1 MVIIIGFIIIMGGTL
16 GGFVIAQGN
25 IMDLIHIAE
34 IITILGM
41 LFGCA
46 IIMAPIAV
54 LQGISTGL
62 INILKGAP
70 YQKEDYEDLFKMMY
84 ELFQLGRRNGM
95 IALEEHVM
103 NPDGSSL
110 FKKYDK
116 FYNNNRAVDFFCDGL
131 RPLVDGR
138 LKPEQI
144 GPLMDSGVK
153 HVEHEKHA
161 PVHVLHLVADSMPA
175 FGIVAAVM
183 GIINT
188 MQYLSDTEKVGRMIA
203 AALSGTFLGI
213 FLSYGVINPLA
224 VNLHFYND
232 GESTYLKVIKASV
245 VAFALGLPPLVACEI
260 GRREIEHRFQ
270 PSAGDLETM
279 LKTAK

>member
-1 MVIIIGFIIIMGGTL
+1 MVIIIGFIIIMGGTIVGFMMA
-16 GGFVIAQGN
+16 GGTIGL
-25 IMDLIHIAE
+25 LIHPAE
-34 IITILGM
+34 IVTIFGM

-46 IIMAPIAV
+46 IIMAPISV
-54 LQGISTGL
+54 LKGISSGL
-62 INILKGAP
+62 VSILKGAP
-70 YQKEDYEDLFKMMY
+70 YNKEDYEDLFKMMY

-116 FYNNNRAVDFFCDGL
+116 FHSNQRAVDFFCDGL

-153 HVEHEKHA
+153 HIEHEKHA
-161 PVHVLHLVADSMPA
+161 PVHVMHLVADSMPA

-188 MQYLSDTEKVGRMIA
+188 MQYLNDTNKVGQMIA

-232 GESTYLKVIKASV
+232 GEATYLKVIKASV

>member
-1 MVIIIGFIIIMGGTL
+1 MVIIIGFIIIMGGTI
-16 GGFVIAQGN
+16 GGFMLEGGKP
-25 IMDLIHIAE
+25 MSLIHYGE
-34 IITILGM
+34 IVTILGM

-46 IIMAPIAV
+46 IIMAPVSV
-54 LQGISTGL
+54 LQGISQGL
-62 INILKGAP
+62 MNILKGAP
-70 YQKEDYEDLFKMMY
+70 YKKEDYEDLFKMMY

-116 FYNNNRAVDFFCDGL
+116 FYSNERAVDFFCDGL

-153 HVEHEKHA
+153 HIEHEKHA
-161 PVHVLHLVADSMPA
+161 PVHVMHLVADSMPA

-183 GIINT
+183 GIIKT
-188 MQYLSDTEKVGRMIA
+188 MDYLDDTALVGKYIA

-213 FLSYGVINPLA
+213 FISYGVVNPLA

-232 GESTYLKVIKASV
+232 GEATYLKVIKASV

>member
-1 MVIIIGFIIIMGGTL
+1 MVVIIGFVVIIGGSL
-16 GGFVIAQGN
+16 AGFYMAGGSVG
-25 IMDLIHIAE
+25 LLLHTAE
-34 IITILGM
+34 IVTILGM

-46 IIMAPIAV
+46 IVMAPAAV
-54 LQGISTGL
+54 LQQIVAGVLNT
-62 INILKGAP
+62 LKGSP
-70 YQKEDYEDLFKMMY
+70 YNKEDYDDLFKMMY

-103 NPDGSSL
+103 NPEGSAL

-116 FYNNNRAVDFFCDGL
+116 FHSNTRAVDFFCDGL

-144 GPLMDSGVK
+144 GPLMEAGVK
-153 HVEHEKHA
+153 HIEHEKHA
-161 PVHVLHLVADSMPA
+161 PVHVMHLVADSMPA

-188 MQYLSDTEKVGRMIA
+188 MQYLNDTEKVGSMIA

-213 FLSYGVINPLA
+213 FISYGVVAPLA
-224 VNLHFYND
+224 VNVHFYNE
-232 GESTYLKVIKASV
+232 GETTYLKVIKASV
-245 VAFALGLPPLVACEI
+245 VAFALGLPPVVACEI

-270 PSAGDLETM
+270 PTASDLETM

>member
-1 MVIIIGFIIIMGGTL
+1 MVIIIGFIIILGGTIVGFMMA
-16 GGFVIAQGN
+16 GGTI
-25 IMDLIHIAE
+25 DLLIHPAE
-34 IITILGM
+34 IVTIFGM

-46 IIMAPIAV
+46 IIMAPISV
-54 LQGISTGL
+54 LKGISNGL
-62 INILKGAP
+62 VNILKGAP
-70 YQKEDYEDLFKMMY
+70 YNKGDYEDLFKMMY

-116 FYNNNRAVDFFCDGL
+116 FHSNQRAVDFFCDGL

-153 HVEHEKHA
+153 HIEHEKHA
-161 PVHVLHLVADSMPA
+161 PVHVMHLVADSMPA

-188 MQYLSDTEKVGRMIA
+188 MQYLDDTNKVGKMIA

-232 GESTYLKVIKASV
+232 GEATYLKVIKASV

-270 PSAGDLETM
+270 PSASDLETM

>member
-1 MVIIIGFIIIMGGTL
+1 MVIIIGFIIIMGGTI
-16 GGFVIAQGN
+16 GGFVMEGGKPN
-25 IMDLIHIAE
+25 SLIHYGE
-34 IITILGM
+34 IVTILGM

-46 IIMAPIAV
+46 IIMAPVSV
-54 LQGISTGL
+54 LQGISQGL
-62 INILKGAP
+62 MNILKGAP
-70 YQKEDYEDLFKMMY
+70 YKKEDYEDLFKMMY

-116 FYNNNRAVDFFCDGL
+116 FYNNQRAVDFFCDGL

-153 HVEHEKHA
+153 HIEHEKHA
-161 PVHVLHLVADSMPA
+161 PVHVMHLVADSMPA

-183 GIINT
+183 GIIKT
-188 MQYLSDTEKVGRMIA
+188 MDYLDDTALVGKYIA

-213 FLSYGVINPLA
+213 FISYGVVNPLA

-232 GESTYLKVIKASV
+232 GEATYLKVIKASV

-270 PSAGDLETM
+270 PSAGDLETL

>member
-16 GGFVIAQGN
+16 GGFVMEGGKP
-25 IMDLIHIAE
+25 MSLIHWGE
-34 IITILGM
+34 IVTILGM

-46 IIMAPIAV
+46 IIMAPVSV
-54 LQGISTGL
+54 LQGISSGL
-62 INILKGAP
+62 MNILKGAP
-70 YQKEDYEDLFKMMY
+70 YKKEDYEDLFKMMY

-116 FYNNNRAVDFFCDGL
+116 FYKNDRAVDFFCDGL

-153 HVEHEKHA
+153 HIEHEKHA
-161 PVHVLHLVADSMPA
+161 PVHVMHLVADSMPA

-183 GIINT
+183 GIIKT
-188 MQYLSDTEKVGRMIA
+188 MDYLDDTQLVGKYIA

-213 FLSYGVINPLA
+213 FISYGVVNPLA

-232 GESTYLKVIKASV
+232 GEATYLKVIKASV

>member
-16 GGFVIAQGN
+16 GGFILAEGHL
-25 IMDLIHIAE
+25 MDLIHKAE
-34 IITILGM
+34 IVTILGM

-46 IIMAPIAV
+46 IIMAPVSV
-54 LQGISTGL
+54 LQGISQGL
-62 INILKGAP
+62 KNILKGAP
-70 YQKEDYEDLFKMMY
+70 YKKEDYEDLFKMMY

-116 FYNNNRAVDFFCDGL
+116 FYNNERAVDFFCDGL

-153 HVEHEKHA
+153 HIEHEKHA
-161 PVHVLHLVADSMPA
+161 PVHVMHLVADSMPA

-183 GIINT
+183 GIIKTMDYLDNT
-188 MQYLSDTEKVGRMIA
+188 ALVGKYIA

-213 FLSYGVINPLA
+213 FISYGVVNPLA

-232 GESTYLKVIKASV
+232 GEATYLKVIKASV

>member
-1 MVIIIGFIIIMGGTL
+1 MVVIIGFVVIIGGSL
-16 GGFVIAQGN
+16 AGFYMAGGHV
-25 IMDLIHIAE
+25 MLLIHWAE
-34 IITILGM
+34 IVTIMGM

-46 IIMAPIAV
+46 IVMAPAAV
-54 LQGISTGL
+54 LQQIIAGVLNT
-62 INILKGAP
+62 LKGSP
-70 YQKEDYEDLFKMMY
+70 YKKEDYEDLFKKQY

-103 NPDGSSL
+103 NPEGSSL

-116 FYNNNRAVDFFCDGL
+116 FHGNARAVDFFCDGL

-144 GPLMDSGVK
+144 GPLMEAGVK
-153 HVEHEKHA
+153 HIEHEKHA
-161 PVHVLHLVADSMPA
+161 PVHVMHLVADSMPA

-188 MQYLSDTEKVGRMIA
+188 MQYLNDTEKVGSMIA

-213 FLSYGVINPLA
+213 FISYGVVAPLA
-224 VNLHFYND
+224 VNVHFYNE
-232 GESTYLKVIKASV
+232 GETTYLKVIKASV

-270 PSAGDLETM
+270 PTAGDLETM

>member
-1 MVIIIGFIIIMGGTL
+1 MVIIIGFIIIMGGTIVGFMMA
-16 GGFVIAQGN
+16 GGTIGL
-25 IMDLIHIAE
+25 LIHPAE
-34 IITILGM
+34 IVTIFGM

-46 IIMAPIAV
+46 IIMAPISV
-54 LQGISTGL
+54 LKGISSGL
-62 INILKGAP
+62 VNILKGAP
-70 YQKEDYEDLFKMMY
+70 YNKEDYEDLFKMMY

-116 FYNNNRAVDFFCDGL
+116 FHSNQRSVDFFCDGL

-153 HVEHEKHA
+153 HIEHEKHA
-161 PVHVLHLVADSMPA
+161 PVHVMHLVADSMPA

-188 MQYLSDTEKVGRMIA
+188 MQYLSDTNKVGSMIA

-232 GESTYLKVIKASV
+232 GEATYLKVIKASV

-270 PSAGDLETM
+270 PSASDLETM

>member
-1 MVIIIGFIIIMGGTL
+1 MVIIIGFIIILGGTIVGFMMA
-16 GGFVIAQGN
+16 GGTIGL
-25 IMDLIHIAE
+25 LIHPAE
-34 IITILGM
+34 IVTIFGM

-46 IIMAPIAV
+46 IIMAPISV
-54 LQGISTGL
+54 LKGISNGL
-62 INILKGAP
+62 VNILKGAP
-70 YQKEDYEDLFKMMY
+70 YNKEDYEDLFKMMY

-116 FYNNNRAVDFFCDGL
+116 FYSNERAVDFLCDGL

-153 HVEHEKHA
+153 HIEHEKHA
-161 PVHVLHLVADSMPA
+161 PVHVMHLVADSMPA

-188 MQYLSDTEKVGRMIA
+188 MQYLNDTNKVGKMIA

-232 GESTYLKVIKASV
+232 GEATYLKVIKASV

>member
-1 MVIIIGFIIIMGGTL
+1 MVIIIGFIIIMGGTIVGFMMA
-16 GGFVIAQGN
+16 GGTIGL
-25 IMDLIHIAE
+25 LIHPAE
-34 IITILGM
+34 IVTIFGM

-46 IIMAPIAV
+46 IIMAPISV
-54 LQGISTGL
+54 LKGISSGL
-62 INILKGAP
+62 VNILKGAP
-70 YQKEDYEDLFKMMY
+70 YNKEDYEDLFKMMY

-116 FYNNNRAVDFFCDGL
+116 FHSNQRSVDFFCDGL

-153 HVEHEKHA
+153 HIEHEKHA
-161 PVHVLHLVADSMPA
+161 PVHVMHLVADSMPA

-188 MQYLSDTEKVGRMIA
+188 MQYLNDTNKVGKMIA

-232 GESTYLKVIKASV
+232 GEATYLKVIKASV

-270 PSAGDLETM
+270 PSASDLETM

>member
-1 MVIIIGFIIIMGGTL
+1 MVIIIGFIIIMGGTI
-16 GGFVIAQGN
+16 GGFVMEGGKP
-25 IMDLIHIAE
+25 MSLIHYGE
-34 IITILGM
+34 IVTILGM

-46 IIMAPIAV
+46 IIMAPVSV
-54 LQGISTGL
+54 LQGISQGL
-62 INILKGAP
+62 MNILKGAP
-70 YQKEDYEDLFKMMY
+70 YKKEDYEDLFKMMY

-116 FYNNNRAVDFFCDGL
+116 FYNNERAVDFFCDGL

-153 HVEHEKHA
+153 HIEHEKHA
-161 PVHVLHLVADSMPA
+161 PVHVMHLVADSMPA

-183 GIINT
+183 GIIKT
-188 MQYLSDTEKVGRMIA
+188 MDYLDDTALVGKYIA

-213 FLSYGVINPLA
+213 FISYGVVNPLA

-232 GESTYLKVIKASV
+232 GEATYLKVIKASV

>member
-1 MVIIIGFIIIMGGTL
+1 MVIIIGFIIIMGGTIVGFMMA
-16 GGFVIAQGN
+16 GGTIGL
-25 IMDLIHIAE
+25 LIHPAE
-34 IITILGM
+34 IVTIFGM

-46 IIMAPIAV
+46 IIMAPISV
-54 LQGISTGL
+54 LKGISNGL
-62 INILKGAP
+62 VNILKGAP
-70 YQKEDYEDLFKMMY
+70 YNKVDYEDLFKMMY

-116 FYNNNRAVDFFCDGL
+116 FHSNQRSVDFFCDGL

-153 HVEHEKHA
+153 HIEHEKHA
-161 PVHVLHLVADSMPA
+161 PVHVMHLVADSMPA

-188 MQYLSDTEKVGRMIA
+188 MQYLSDTNKVGEMIA

-232 GESTYLKVIKASV
+232 GEATYLKVIKASV

-270 PSAGDLETM
+270 PSASDLETM

>member
-1 MVIIIGFIIIMGGTL
+1 MVIIIGFIIIMGGTIVGFMMA
-16 GGFVIAQGN
+16 GGTIGL
-25 IMDLIHIAE
+25 LIHPAE
-34 IITILGM
+34 IVTIFGM

-46 IIMAPIAV
+46 IIMAPISV
-54 LQGISTGL
+54 LKGISNGL
-62 INILKGAP
+62 VNILKGAP
-70 YQKEDYEDLFKMMY
+70 YNKVDYEDLFKMMY

-110 FKKYDK
+110 FKKSDK
-116 FYNNNRAVDFFCDGL
+116 FHSNQRSVDFFCDGL

-153 HVEHEKHA
+153 HIEHEKHA
-161 PVHVLHLVADSMPA
+161 PVHVMHLVADSMPA

-188 MQYLSDTEKVGRMIA
+188 MQYLSDTNKVGEMIA

-232 GESTYLKVIKASV
+232 GEATYLKVIKASV

-270 PSAGDLETM
+270 PSASDLETM

>member
-1 MVIIIGFIIIMGGTL
+1 MVIIIGFIIIIGGSL
-16 GGFVIAQGN
+16 AGFSIAGGKFG
-25 IMDLIHIAE
+25 DLIHIGE
-34 IITILGM
+34 IVTILGM

-46 IIMAPIAV
+46 IIMAPVAV
-54 LQGISTGL
+54 LKGVSSGL
-62 INILKGAP
+62 ISILKGPP
-70 YQKEDYEDLFKMMY
+70 YKKDDYEDLFKMMY

-116 FYNNNRAVDFFCDGL
+116 FHNNSRAVDFFCDGL

-153 HVEHEKHA
+153 HIEHEKHA
-161 PVHVLHLVADSMPA
+161 PVHVMHLVADSMPA

-188 MQYLSDTEKVGRMIA
+188 MNYLKDTAKVGYLIA

-224 VNLHFYND
+224 VNLHFYNE
-232 GESTYLKVIKASV
+232 GEATYLKVIKASV

-270 PSAGDLETM
+270 PSASDLETM
-279 LKTAK
+279 LKTSK

>member
-16 GGFVIAQGN
+16 GGFVMEGGKP
-25 IMDLIHIAE
+25 MSLIHYGE
-34 IITILGM
+34 IVTILGM

-46 IIMAPIAV
+46 IIMAPVSV
-54 LQGISTGL
+54 LQGISQGL
-62 INILKGAP
+62 MNILKGAP
-70 YQKEDYEDLFKMMY
+70 YKKEDYEDLFKMMY

-116 FYNNNRAVDFFCDGL
+116 FYNNERAVDFFCDGL

-153 HVEHEKHA
+153 HIEHEKHA
-161 PVHVLHLVADSMPA
+161 PVHVMHLVADSMPA

-183 GIINT
+183 GIIKT
-188 MQYLSDTEKVGRMIA
+188 MDYLDDTALVGKYIA

-213 FLSYGVINPLA
+213 FISYGVVNPLA

-232 GESTYLKVIKASV
+232 GEATYLKVIKASV
-245 VAFALGLPPLVACEI
+245 VAFALGLPPLVSCEI

-270 PSAGDLETM
+270 PSASDLETM

>member
-1 MVIIIGFIIIMGGTL
+1 MVIIIGFIIILGGTIVGFMMA
-16 GGFVIAQGN
+16 GGTIGL
-25 IMDLIHIAE
+25 LIHPAE
-34 IITILGM
+34 IVTIFGM

-46 IIMAPIAV
+46 IIMAPISV
-54 LQGISTGL
+54 LKGISNGL
-62 INILKGAP
+62 VNILKGAP
-70 YQKEDYEDLFKMMY
+70 YNKGDYEDLFKMMY

-116 FYNNNRAVDFFCDGL
+116 FHSNQRAVDFFCDGL

-153 HVEHEKHA
+153 HIEHEKHA
-161 PVHVLHLVADSMPA
+161 PVHVMHLVADSMPA

-188 MQYLSDTEKVGRMIA
+188 MQYLDDTNKVGKMIA

-232 GESTYLKVIKASV
+232 GEATYLKVIKASV

-260 GRREIEHRFQ
+260 GRREIAHRFQ
-270 PSAGDLETM
+270 PSASDLETM
-279 LKTAK
+279 LKTAI

>member
-1 MVIIIGFIIIMGGTL
+1 MVIIIGFIIIMGGTIVGFMMA
-16 GGFVIAQGN
+16 GGTIGL
-25 IMDLIHIAE
+25 LIHPAE
-34 IITILGM
+34 IVTIFGM

-46 IIMAPIAV
+46 IIMAPISV
-54 LQGISTGL
+54 LKGIANGL
-62 INILKGAP
+62 VNILKGAP
-70 YQKEDYEDLFKMMY
+70 YNKEDYEDLFKMMY

-116 FYNNNRAVDFFCDGL
+116 FHSNQRSVDFFCDGL

-153 HVEHEKHA
+153 HIEHEKHA
-161 PVHVLHLVADSMPA
+161 PVHVMHLVADSMPA

-188 MQYLSDTEKVGRMIA
+188 MQYLNDTNKVGKMIA

-232 GESTYLKVIKASV
+232 GEATYLKVIKASV

>member
-16 GGFVIAQGN
+16 GGFVMEGGKP
-25 IMDLIHIAE
+25 MSLIHYGE
-34 IITILGM
+34 IVTILGM

-46 IIMAPIAV
+46 IIMAPVSI
-54 LQGISTGL
+54 LQGISQGL
-62 INILKGAP
+62 MNILKGAP
-70 YQKEDYEDLFKMMY
+70 YKKEDYEDLFKMMY

-116 FYNNNRAVDFFCDGL
+116 FYNNERAVDFFCDGL

-153 HVEHEKHA
+153 HIEHEKHA
-161 PVHVLHLVADSMPA
+161 PVHVMHLVADSMPA

-183 GIINT
+183 GIIKTMDYLDNT
-188 MQYLSDTEKVGRMIA
+188 ALVGKYIA

-213 FLSYGVINPLA
+213 FISYGVVNPLA

-232 GESTYLKVIKASV
+232 GEATYLKVIKASV

>member
-1 MVIIIGFIIIMGGTL
+1 MVIIIGFIIIMGGTI
-16 GGFVIAQGN
+16 GGFVMEGGKP
-25 IMDLIHIAE
+25 MSLIHYGE
-34 IITILGM
+34 IVTILGM

-46 IIMAPIAV
+46 IIMAPVSV
-54 LQGISTGL
+54 LQGISQGL
-62 INILKGAP
+62 MNILKGAP
-70 YQKEDYEDLFKMMY
+70 YKKEDYEDLFKMMY

-116 FYNNNRAVDFFCDGL
+116 FYNNERAVDFFCDGL

-153 HVEHEKHA
+153 HIEHEKHA
-161 PVHVLHLVADSMPA
+161 PVHVMHLVADSMPA

-183 GIINT
+183 GIIKT
-188 MQYLSDTEKVGRMIA
+188 MDYLDDTALVGKYIA

-213 FLSYGVINPLA
+213 FISYGVVNPLA

-232 GESTYLKVIKASV
+232 GEATYLKVIKASV
-245 VAFALGLPPLVACEI
+245 VAFALGLPPLVSCEI

-270 PSAGDLETM
+270 PSASDLETM

>member
-1 MVIIIGFIIIMGGTL
+1 MVIIIGFIIIMGGTI
-16 GGFVIAQGN
+16 GGFIVAQGEV
-25 IMDLIHIAE
+25 MDLIHIAE

-46 IIMAPIAV
+46 IIMAPVAV
-54 LQGISTGL
+54 LKGISSGL
-62 INILKGAP
+62 ISILKGAP
-70 YQKEDYEDLFKMMY
+70 YKKDDYEDLFKMMY

-116 FYNNNRAVDFFCDGL
+116 FYKNPRAIDFFCDGL

-153 HVEHEKHA
+153 HIEHEKHA
-161 PVHVLHLVADSMPA
+161 PVHVMHLVADSMPA

-188 MQYLSDTEKVGRMIA
+188 MRYLDDTQKVGTMIA

-224 VNLHFYND
+224 VNLHFYNE
-232 GESTYLKVIKASV
+232 GEATYLKVIKASV

-270 PSAGDLETM
+270 PSASDLETM
-279 LKTAK
+279 LKTSK

>member
-46 IIMAPIAV
+46 IIMAPVSV

-270 PSAGDLETM
+270 PSASDLETM

>member
-1 MVIIIGFIIIMGGTL
+1 MVIIIGFIIIMGGTI
-16 GGFVIAQGN
+16 GGFIVAEGKVG
-25 IMDLIHIAE
+25 DLIHVAE

-46 IIMAPIAV
+46 IIMAPVAV
-54 LQGISTGL
+54 LQGISSGL

-70 YQKEDYEDLFKMMY
+70 YKKEDYEDLFKMMY

-116 FYNNNRAVDFFCDGL
+116 FYNNPRAVDFFCDGL

-153 HVEHEKHA
+153 HIEHEKHA
-161 PVHVLHLVADSMPA
+161 PVHVMHLVADSMPA

-188 MQYLSDTEKVGRMIA
+188 MRYLDDTQKVGSMIA

-213 FLSYGVINPLA
+213 FISYGVVNPLA
-224 VNLHFYND
+224 VNLHFYNE
-232 GESTYLKVIKASV
+232 GEATYLKVIKASV

-270 PSAGDLETM
+270 PTAGDLETM
-279 LKTAK
+279 LKTSK

>member
-16 GGFVIAQGN
+16 LGFSMHGGTLGLLLYFG
-25 IMDLIHIAE
+25 E
-34 IITILGM
+34 IITILSM

-46 IIMAPIAV
+46 IIMAPVSV
-54 LQGISTGL
+54 LKGISSGMVS
-62 INILKGAP
+62 ILKGAP
-70 YQKEDYEDLFKMMY
+70 YKKDDYEDLFKMMY

-116 FYNNNRAVDFFCDGL
+116 FYTNDRAVDFFCDGL

-153 HVEHEKHA
+153 HIEHEKHA
-161 PVHVLHLVADSMPA
+161 PVHVMHLVADSMPA

-188 MQYLSDTEKVGRMIA
+188 MQYLDDTKKVGSMIA

-213 FLSYGVINPLA
+213 FISYGVVNPLA

-232 GESTYLKVIKASV
+232 GEATYLKVIKASV

-270 PSAGDLETM
+270 PSASDLETM

>member
-1 MVIIIGFIIIMGGTL
+1 MVIIIGFIIIIGGTI
-16 GGFVIAQGN
+16 GGFVYEGGKP
-25 IMDLIHIAE
+25 MSLIHYGE
-34 IITILGM
+34 IVTILGM

-46 IIMAPIAV
+46 IIMAPVSV
-54 LQGISTGL
+54 LQGISQGL
-62 INILKGAP
+62 MNILKGAP
-70 YQKEDYEDLFKMMY
+70 YKKEDYEDLFKMMY

-116 FYNNNRAVDFFCDGL
+116 FYNNQRAVDFFCDGL

-153 HVEHEKHA
+153 HIEHEKHA
-161 PVHVLHLVADSMPA
+161 PVHVMHLVADSMPA

-183 GIINT
+183 GIIKT
-188 MQYLSDTEKVGRMIA
+188 MDYLDDTALVGKYIA

-213 FLSYGVINPLA
+213 FISYGVVNPLA

-232 GESTYLKVIKASV
+232 GEATYLKVIKASV

-270 PSAGDLETM
+270 PSAGDLETL

>member
-1 MVIIIGFIIIMGGTL
+1 MVIIIGFIIIMGGTIVGFMMA
-16 GGFVIAQGN
+16 GGTIGL
-25 IMDLIHIAE
+25 LIHPAE
-34 IITILGM
+34 IVTIFGM

-46 IIMAPIAV
+46 IIMAPISV
-54 LQGISTGL
+54 LKGISNGL
-62 INILKGAP
+62 VNILKGAP
-70 YQKEDYEDLFKMMY
+70 YNKGDYEDLFKMMY

-116 FYNNNRAVDFFCDGL
+116 FHSNQRAVDFFCDGL

-153 HVEHEKHA
+153 HIEHEKHA
-161 PVHVLHLVADSMPA
+161 PVHVMHLVADSMPA

-188 MQYLSDTEKVGRMIA
+188 MQYLDDTNKVGKMIA

-232 GESTYLKVIKASV
+232 GEATYLKVIKASV

-270 PSAGDLETM
+270 PSASDLETM

>member
-1 MVIIIGFIIIMGGTL
+1 MVIIIGFIIIMGGTIVGFMMA
-16 GGFVIAQGN
+16 GGTI
-25 IMDLIHIAE
+25 DLLIHPAE
-34 IITILGM
+34 IVTIFGM

-46 IIMAPIAV
+46 IIMAPISV
-54 LQGISTGL
+54 LKGISNGL
-62 INILKGAP
+62 VNILKGAP
-70 YQKEDYEDLFKMMY
+70 YNKEDYEDLFKMMY

-116 FYNNNRAVDFFCDGL
+116 FHSNQRAVDFFCDGL

-153 HVEHEKHA
+153 HIEHEKHA
-161 PVHVLHLVADSMPA
+161 PVHVMHLVADSMPA

-188 MQYLSDTEKVGRMIA
+188 MQYLDDTNKVGKMIA

-232 GESTYLKVIKASV
+232 GEATYLKVIKASV

>member
-1 MVIIIGFIIIMGGTL
+1 MVIIIGFIIIMGGTIVGFMMA
-16 GGFVIAQGN
+16 GGTIGL
-25 IMDLIHIAE
+25 LIHPAE
-34 IITILGM
+34 IVTIFGM

-46 IIMAPIAV
+46 IIMAPISV
-54 LQGISTGL
+54 LKGISSGL
-62 INILKGAP
+62 VSILKGAP
-70 YQKEDYEDLFKMMY
+70 YNKEDYEDLFKMMY

-116 FYNNNRAVDFFCDGL
+116 FHSNQRAVDFFCDGL

-153 HVEHEKHA
+153 HIEHEKHA
-161 PVHVLHLVADSMPA
+161 PVHVMHLVADSMPA

-188 MQYLSDTEKVGRMIA
+188 MQYLSDTNKVGKMIA

-232 GESTYLKVIKASV
+232 GEATYLKVIKASV

>member
-1 MVIIIGFIIIMGGTL
+1 MVVIIGFVVIIGGSL
-16 GGFVIAQGN
+16 AGFYMAGGHV
-25 IMDLIHIAE
+25 MLLIHWAE
-34 IITILGM
+34 VVTILGM

-46 IIMAPIAV
+46 IVMAPAAV
-54 LQGISTGL
+54 LQQVVAGVLNT
-62 INILKGAP
+62 LKGAP
-70 YQKEDYEDLFKMMY
+70 YSKDDYEDLFKMMY

-103 NPDGSSL
+103 NPEGSSL

-116 FYNNNRAVDFFCDGL
+116 FHTNERAVDFFCDGL

-144 GPLMDSGVK
+144 GPLMEAGVK
-153 HVEHEKHA
+153 HIEHEKHA
-161 PVHVLHLVADSMPA
+161 PVHVMHLVADSMPA

-188 MQYLSDTEKVGRMIA
+188 MQYLNDTEKVGAMIA

-213 FLSYGVINPLA
+213 FISYGVVAPLA
-224 VNLHFYND
+224 VNVHFYNE
-232 GESTYLKVIKASV
+232 GETTYLKVIKASV

-260 GRREIEHRFQ
+260 GRREIEHRYQ
-270 PSAGDLETM
+270 PSAGDLETT

>member
-16 GGFVIAQGN
+16 GGFVMEGGKP
-25 IMDLIHIAE
+25 MSLIHYGE
-34 IITILGM
+34 IVTILGM

-46 IIMAPIAV
+46 IIMAPVSV
-54 LQGISTGL
+54 LQGISQGL
-62 INILKGAP
+62 KNILKGAP
-70 YQKEDYEDLFKMMY
+70 YKKEDYEDLFKMMY

-116 FYNNNRAVDFFCDGL
+116 FYSNERAVDFFCDGL

-153 HVEHEKHA
+153 HIEHEKHA
-161 PVHVLHLVADSMPA
+161 PVHVMHLVADSMPA

-183 GIINT
+183 GIIKTMDYLDNT
-188 MQYLSDTEKVGRMIA
+188 ALVGKYIA

-213 FLSYGVINPLA
+213 FISYGVVNPLA

-232 GESTYLKVIKASV
+232 GEATYLKVIKASV

>member
-1 MVIIIGFIIIMGGTL
+1 MVIIIGFIIIMGGTI
-16 GGFVIAQGN
+16 GGFVMEGGKP
-25 IMDLIHIAE
+25 MSLIHYGE
-34 IITILGM
+34 IVTILGM

-46 IIMAPIAV
+46 IIMAPVSV
-54 LQGISTGL
+54 LQGISQGL
-62 INILKGAP
+62 MNILKGAP
-70 YQKEDYEDLFKMMY
+70 YKKEDYEDLFKMMY

-116 FYNNNRAVDFFCDGL
+116 FYNNQRAVDFFCDGL

-153 HVEHEKHA
+153 HIQHEKHA
-161 PVHVLHLVADSMPA
+161 PVHVMHLVADSMPA

-183 GIINT
+183 GIIKT
-188 MQYLSDTEKVGRMIA
+188 MDYLDDTALVGKYIA

-213 FLSYGVINPLA
+213 FISYGVVNPLA

-232 GESTYLKVIKASV
+232 GEATYLKVIKASV

-270 PSAGDLETM
+270 PSAGDLETL

>member
-1 MVIIIGFIIIMGGTL
+1 MVIIIGFIIIMGGTIVGFMMA
-16 GGFVIAQGN
+16 GGTIGL
-25 IMDLIHIAE
+25 LIHPAE
-34 IITILGM
+34 IVTIFGM

-46 IIMAPIAV
+46 IIMAPISV
-54 LQGISTGL
+54 LKGISNGL
-62 INILKGAP
+62 VNILKGAP
-70 YQKEDYEDLFKMMY
+70 YNKEDYEDLFKMMY

-116 FYNNNRAVDFFCDGL
+116 FHSNQRSVDFFCDGL

-153 HVEHEKHA
+153 HIEHEKHA
-161 PVHVLHLVADSMPA
+161 PVHVMHLVADSMPA

-188 MQYLSDTEKVGRMIA
+188 MQYLNDTNKVGKMIA

-232 GESTYLKVIKASV
+232 GEATYLKVIKASV

>member
-16 GGFVIAQGN
+16 LGFSMHGGSLGLLLYVG
-25 IMDLIHIAE
+25 E
-34 IITILGM
+34 IITILSM

-46 IIMAPIAV
+46 IIMAPVSV
-54 LQGISTGL
+54 LKGIGSGL
-62 INILKGAP
+62 LSILKGAP
-70 YQKEDYEDLFKMMY
+70 YKKDDYEDLFKMMY

-110 FKKYDK
+110 FKKYEK
-116 FYNNNRAVDFFCDGL
+116 FYSNERAVDFFCDGL

-153 HVEHEKHA
+153 HIEHEKHA
-161 PVHVLHLVADSMPA
+161 PVHVMHLVADSMPA

-188 MQYLSDTEKVGRMIA
+188 MQYLDDTKKVGSMIA

-213 FLSYGVINPLA
+213 FLSYGVVNPLA

-232 GESTYLKVIKASV
+232 GEATYLKVIKASV

>member
-1 MVIIIGFIIIMGGTL
+1 MVIIIGFIIIMGGTIVGFMMA
-16 GGFVIAQGN
+16 GGTI
-25 IMDLIHIAE
+25 DLLIHPAE
-34 IITILGM
+34 IVTIFGM

-46 IIMAPIAV
+46 IIMAPISV
-54 LQGISTGL
+54 LKGISNGL
-62 INILKGAP
+62 VNILKGAP
-70 YQKEDYEDLFKMMY
+70 YNKGDYEDLFKMMY

-116 FYNNNRAVDFFCDGL
+116 FHSNQRSVDFFCDGL

-153 HVEHEKHA
+153 HIEHEKHA
-161 PVHVLHLVADSMPA
+161 PVHVMHLVADSMPA

-188 MQYLSDTEKVGRMIA
+188 MQYLDDTNKVGKMIA

-232 GESTYLKVIKASV
+232 GEATYLKVIKASV

-270 PSAGDLETM
+270 PSASDLETM

>member
-1 MVIIIGFIIIMGGTL
+1 MVIIIGFIIIMGGTIVGFMMA
-16 GGFVIAQGN
+16 GGTIGL
-25 IMDLIHIAE
+25 LIHPAE
-34 IITILGM
+34 IVTIFGM

-46 IIMAPIAV
+46 IIMAPISV
-54 LQGISTGL
+54 LKGISSGL
-62 INILKGAP
+62 VNILKGAP
-70 YQKEDYEDLFKMMY
+70 YNKDDYEDLFKMMY

-116 FYNNNRAVDFFCDGL
+116 FHSNQRSVDFFCDGL

-153 HVEHEKHA
+153 HIEHEKHA
-161 PVHVLHLVADSMPA
+161 PVHVMHLVADSMPA

-188 MQYLSDTEKVGRMIA
+188 MQYLSDTNKVGQMIA

-232 GESTYLKVIKASV
+232 GEATYLKVIKASV

-270 PSAGDLETM
+270 PSASDLETM

>member
-1 MVIIIGFIIIMGGTL
+1 MVIIIGFIIIMGGTIVGFMMA
-16 GGFVIAQGN
+16 GGTIGL
-25 IMDLIHIAE
+25 LIHPAE
-34 IITILGM
+34 IVTIFGM

-46 IIMAPIAV
+46 IIMAPISV
-54 LQGISTGL
+54 LKGISNGL
-62 INILKGAP
+62 VNILKGAP
-70 YQKEDYEDLFKMMY
+70 YNKDDYEDLFKMMY

-116 FYNNNRAVDFFCDGL
+116 FHSNQRSVDFFCDGL

-153 HVEHEKHA
+153 HIEHEKHA
-161 PVHVLHLVADSMPA
+161 PVHVMHLVADSMPA

-188 MQYLSDTEKVGRMIA
+188 MQYLSDTNKVGEMIA

-232 GESTYLKVIKASV
+232 GEATYLKVIKASV

-270 PSAGDLETM
+270 PSASDLETM